1 MENLSDSDE
10 EESEEIGLEVGFRDG
25 LEKLS
30 DSEEEQSWNEGVQN
44 FKPEP
49 GFKFSKLKTD
59 PKFNQILE
67 AI

>member
-10 EESEEIGLEVGFRDG
+10 IESEEIGIEVGYRDG

-30 DSEEEQSWNEGVQN
+30 DSEEEQSWNEGDQN
-44 FKPEP
+44 FKPEL

-59 PKFNQILE
+59 PKFNQLLE